1 MLTDGDVIVVGKHR
15 LTFSA
20 GSNELHAVD
29 WRGGQRSG
37 EDGDSGPDAAS
48 DSSGI
53 TFGPFNEGK

>member
-1 MLTDGDVIVVGKHR
+1 VVGKHR

-20 GSNELHAVD
+20 GSGELHAVD
-29 WRGGQRSG
+29 WRGGQRSRG
-37 EDGDSGPDAAS
+37 EGDSARDSAA